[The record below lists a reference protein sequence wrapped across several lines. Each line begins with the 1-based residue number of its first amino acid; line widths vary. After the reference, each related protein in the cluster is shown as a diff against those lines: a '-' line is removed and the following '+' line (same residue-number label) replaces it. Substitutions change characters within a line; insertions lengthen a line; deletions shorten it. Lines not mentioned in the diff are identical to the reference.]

1 MPRGLRPD
9 PGPPLGADFYD
20 RPVTEVA
27 PELLNK
33 LLVVATGEFPTLAGR
48 IVEVEAYGGEE
59 DPASHAHRGP
69 TRRNL
74 SMFGPPGTLYVY
86 FTYGMHWCAN
96 AVCGPEGVGAAVL
109 IRALAPPGGF
119 WGPAE
124 AEVLGQRRPRA
135 SRTVDLT
142 NGPAK
147 LCQAFGI
154 DAAGDG
160 LDLTRSDSPVY
171 IGADGTPPPVDP
183 VVTTRVGI
191 RAGTDLPWRWHVAT
205 DPHVSR

>member
-1 MPRGLRPD
+1 MPR
-9 PGPPLGADFYD
+9 PGRRLAAEFFD

-33 LLVVATGEFPTLAGR
+33 LLVVAADPEEGLPDLAGR
-48 IVEVEAYGGEE
+48 IVEVEAYAGEQ

-69 TRRNL
+69 TRRNR

-96 AVCGPEGVGAAVL
+96 AVCGPRGEPGAVL
-109 IRALAPPGGF
+109 IRALSPPEGE
-119 WGPAE
+119 WSPAE
-124 AEVLGQRRPRA
+124 REILGDRRPRA
-135 SRTVDLT
+135 ARPVDLT

-147 LCQAFGI
+147 LCQALGL
-154 DAAGDG
+154 DGSHDG
-160 LDLTRSDSPVY
+160 LDLTRPGSPVY
-171 IGADGTPPPVDP
+171 ILDDGTPPGDP
-183 VVTTRVGI
+183 VVTPRKGI
-191 RAGTDLPWRWHVAT
+191 RVGTDLPWRWHDPL